1 MLAIIIP
8 YYKLTFFEHT
18 LESLQNQSDRRFKV
32 YIGDDASPENPFF
45 LLEKFKGKLD
55 FTYHRF
61 EENLGGISLVKQWER
76 CIDLSKEEEWLMV
89 LGDDDLLS
97 NNVVEKFYS
106 YLPEFENKSNV
117 VKFAS
122 RTLTEENGKTSEKFE
137 NQKWDTA
144 LNFYYKRFKGLTRS
158 SLSEHI
164 FTRKSY
170 FRHGF
175 REYPLAWHSDDMAWV
190 DFSENRQVY
199 SINNSY
205 VVVRLSKINITG
217 KKDNFG
223 SKNKAEQMFFT
234 DLVREKLQF
243 FKPRQR
249 NEFLMT
255 YEIAIK
261 KNRKVTSDEWKFL
274 LKSYLKNGKV
284 IPFLKCIR
292 RFFKDIR
299 TA

>member
-8 YYKLTFFEHT
+8 YYKLTFFEQT
-18 LESLQNQSDRRFKV
+18 LESLKDQTDQRFKV
-32 YIGDDASPENPFF
+32 YIGDDASSENPFF

-61 EENLGGISLVKQWER
+61 EENLGGTSLVKQWQR
-76 CIDLSKEEEWLMV
+76 CIDLSNEEEWLMV

-97 NNVVEKFYS
+97 NTVVEKFYS
-106 YLPEFENKSNV
+106 NLSKFENESNV
-117 VKFAS
+117 VRFAS
-122 RTLTEENGKTSEKFE
+122 KTLTEENGKTSEKFKH
-137 NQKWDTA
+137 QKWDTA

-170 FRHGF
+170 FKHGF
-175 REYPLAWHSDDMAWV
+175 REYPLAWHSDDMAWI
-190 DFSENRQVY
+190 DFSENKKVY
-199 SINNSY
+199 SVNTSHVI
-205 VVVRLSKINITG
+205 VRLSKINITG
-217 KKDNFG
+217 KKDNFEP
-223 SKNKAEQMFFT
+223 KNKAEQMFFT
-234 DLVREKLQF
+234 DLVREKLHF
-243 FKPRQR
+243 FTPSQR

-261 KNRKVTSDEWKFL
+261 KNRKVTPEEWKFL
-274 LKSYLKNGKV
+274 LKNYLKNGKV

-292 RFFKDIR
+292 RFFNNIT